1 MTDRGVG
8 AAVHPRT
15 ARLLERIRAV
25 EAEHGRLPMPD
36 MAGWDIFP
44 FEGDIRVRLVDDP
57 VVPEPPRGGEGGN
70 PCYACDGGETQ
81 AIWADDR
88 WRLVPQKETPF
99 PILLL
104 GPRAHLDSA
113 DLDAAM
119 AAELGVLTVR
129 LERVLLGLG
138 GVGRVHVMK
147 IGDGGAHLHVW
158 FFGRPEGLLQV
169 RGSSLSDWS
178 DTLPVMPDDEWLDL
192 QREIAAGLAATGG
205 RALL

>member
-1 MTDRGVG
+1 MTSEL
-8 AAVHPRT
+8 HPRN
-15 ARLLERIRAV
+15 ARLLDRVRAV

-44 FEGDIRVRLVDDP
+44 FEGEISVRLVDDP
-57 VVPEPPRGGEGGN
+57 VVPEPPRHGEHEA
-70 PCYACDGGETQ
+70 PCGACTDGVDR

-88 WRLVPQKETPF
+88 WMVVPQPETPF
-99 PILLL
+99 PILMLE
-104 GPRAHLDSA
+104 PRAHLDST
-113 DLDAAM
+113 DLDDAM

-147 IGDGGAHLHVW
+147 IGDGSYHLHLW
-158 FFGRPEGLLQV
+158 FFARPEGLLQM

-178 DTLPVMPDDEWLDL
+178 DALPVMPDDEWLAL
-192 QREIAAGLAATGG
+192 QHQIAVGLAAYGG
-205 RALL
+205 AARI

>member
-1 MTDRGVG
+1 MTEL
-8 AAVHPRT
+8 HPRN
-15 ARLLERIRAV
+15 ARLMERIRAV
-25 EAEHGRLPMPD
+25 EAASPHGRLPMPD

-44 FEGDIRVRLVDDP
+44 FEGDIRVRLLDEP
-57 VVPEPPRGGEGGN
+57 VVPEPARHGE
-70 PCYACDGGETQ
+70 DGGPCGSCESGAER

-88 WRLVPQKETPF
+88 WKLVPQQSAPF

-104 GPRAHLDSA
+104 LPFAHLDST
-113 DLDAAM
+113 DLDDAM
-119 AAELGVLTVR
+119 AAELGVLSVR

-147 IGDGGAHLHVW
+147 IGDGSSHLHVW
-158 FFGRPEGLLQV
+158 FFARPEGLLQV

-192 QREIAAGLAATGG
+192 QRQIAGAMAAGGG
-205 RALL
+205 RALV